1 MADYRRML
9 EMAKDLN
16 DYFNTGKRIAVG
28 STLRMQRE
36 VDQRYDRDA
45 RPPWRASGGAARTF
59 DYDRPSKYQQSVK
72 VHAKV
77 NTGLSKIE
85 PIDEQSEL
93 KRNTKE
99 HEGQQQKLGAD
110 MHGIA
115 NQHYKLDPVVGGMNY
130 ETLSY
135 LFERTSQPFYNNAA

>member
-1 MADYRRML
+1 M
-9 EMAKDLN
+9 
-16 DYFNTGKRIAVG
+16 
-28 STLRMQRE
+28 
-36 VDQRYDRDA
+36 
-45 RPPWRASGGAARTF
+45 
-59 DYDRPSKYQQSVK
+59 
-72 VHAKV
+72 HAKV

-135 LFERTSQPFYNNAA
+135 LFERTSQPFYNNAAQANLMTAAAAHFGSEKYHQATAIV